1 MRTINIVG
9 IAVLMAH
16 SLPAQLTRE
25 GAVFTWGL
33 NEFGQLGRNA
43 TQSSVPGLAL
53 QAYGFKQVSAGVN
66 HTVGLKADGTV
77 WTWGRNDEGQLGNGT
92 QTDSN
97 RPVQVKNYLGIP
109 LSDVTAVSAGG
120 GFSLALKSDGTVHS
134 WGRNA
139 EGQLGV
145 GLQDLRFLLA
155 TPALINN
162 VTAISAGGW
171 HSLALRNDGTVLAW
185 GSNARG
191 QLGNGTVGARTGFP
205 TRSSCRIHCLPRQP
219 SRRSSAGAKHN
230 LAIKTDG
237 VVVSWGD
244 NSYGQVGPQF
254 IRAEIGPAADHCN
267 PVPLPVIASHDGTA
281 FVSPATAIGAG
292 GGFSLA
298 IVNQQIL
305 AWGRNDKGQLARGN
319 VNNSP
324 NDVVWPALGLLPTG
338 AAEIA
343 AGSNHALAR
352 LANGLIYSWG
362 DNSMGQLGLSSA
374 TNSFYSTSCF
384 CATAAQIVSARSTSL
399 SIAAGAYHS
408 VTVLAPELVTE
419 PSTMDFGVLPVG
431 SSSTTHSIVVKNYG
445 PGPVTIAPV
454 NSRSGFMTLIPAI
467 SATGTNAADFKVQV
481 PFIPTPLEE
490 GASVLVQVYFQ
501 PQAVGTREAYLTV
514 VNNGWS
520 SPAKAKLTGTAAV
533 IKAR

>member
-66 HTVGLKADGTV
+66 HTVGLKGDGTV
-77 WTWGRNDEGQLGNGT
+77 WTWGRNNEGQLGNGT

-120 GFSLALKSDGTVHS
+120 EFSLALKSDGTVHS

-155 TPALINN
+155 TPALIND

-171 HSLALRNDGTVLAW
+171 HSLALRDNGTVFAW

-191 QLGNGTVGARTGFP
+191 QLGNGTVGGANRFP
-205 TRSSCRIHCLPRQP
+205 YAIFLSHSLPAP
-219 SRRSSAGAKHN
+219 TTFKAISAGAKHN

-254 IRAEIGPAADHCN
+254 IRTEIGPAADYCN
-267 PVPLPVIASHDGTA
+267 PVPLPVIASHDGTV

-298 IVNQQIL
+298 IVNQKIL

-319 VNNSP
+319 VDNSP

-352 LANGLIYSWG
+352 LANGLIYSGVTTAWA
-362 DNSMGQLGLSSA
+362 SSA
-374 TNSFYSTSCF
+374 FPAPRIRSTRRP
-384 CATAAQIVSARSTSL
+384 ASARQRLRL
-399 SIAAGAYHS
+399 S
-408 VTVLAPELVTE
+408 APGQPVS
-419 PSTMDFGVLPVG
+419 PSRQAPT
-431 SSSTTHSIVVKNYG
+431 IV
-445 PGPVTIAPV
+445 
-454 NSRSGFMTLIPAI
+454 
-467 SATGTNAADFKVQV
+467 
-481 PFIPTPLEE
+481 
-490 GASVLVQVYFQ
+490 
-501 PQAVGTREAYLTV
+501 
-514 VNNGWS
+514 
-520 SPAKAKLTGTAAV
+520 
-533 IKAR
+533 